1 MRAGFG
7 VVCALALPLGI
18 GALRAELPDREPM
31 RAWTTE
37 EGRGFQAAI
46 VSFDGTTVLFR
57 AENGRRTPVALDRLS
72 GADRQ
77 FLADWQKRQ
86 PLEIVMPDDVGVE
99 TSDIQTEVVSEDERN
114 QIFVYRTQNFEFT
127 SQGKFAQSLLR
138 DVARNF
144 EVTHALLRALPWGID
159 PQPPSGDHFQA
170 KLFRTQVE
178 YEEAGGLKN
187 SGGVFYRSRGLF
199 MVPFSSI
206 GVKMVGKSYAKDR
219 DYATH
224 TLVHELTHQM
234 MQEWLGFLPQWVI
247 EGTAEYTSILPL
259 RNGRFRVSAA
269 KGGLRDYLDDLK
281 RGPGVPRPYPLKDLF
296 VMTNPQWNQIMADD
310 PAMSSRLY
318 FTSYLLVYYFMHLE
332 GDGDGQLFV
341 RYFRN
346 IDAVRLEAAGYFAA
360 VEEFKKQPGV
370 EVLDDGSYRWKGNL
384 VPPEA
389 PAVLTSE
396 EARAAF
402 QKDSLKI
409 LLNGRSES
417 ELMEEIRSAYAKFGI
432 RL

>member
-1 MRAGFG
+1 MKVGLSAI
-7 VVCALALPLGI
+7 CALALPLGI
-18 GALRAELPDREPM
+18 GSLRADLPDREPI

-37 EGRGFQAAI
+37 EGEGFQAAI
-46 VSFDGTTVLFR
+46 VSFDGTTVVFR
-57 AENGRRTPVALDRLS
+57 AENGRRTHITLDRLS
-72 GADRQ
+72 SPDRQ
-77 FLADWQKRQ
+77 FLAEWQKRQ
-86 PLEIVMPDDVGVE
+86 PLEFVMPDDVGVE
-99 TSDIQTEVVSEDERN
+99 TADIQTEVVSEDERN
-114 QIFVYRTQNFEFT
+114 GLFVYRTQNFEFT
-127 SQGKFAQSLLR
+127 SQGKFTQSLLR

-159 PQPPSGDHFQA
+159 PQPPSEDRFKA
-170 KLFRTQVE
+170 KLFRTKSD
-178 YEEAGGLKN
+178 YEAEGGLKN

-199 MVPFSSI
+199 LVPFSSI
-206 GVKMVGKSYAKDR
+206 GVKKVGKSYAKDR
-219 DYATH
+219 DYETH

-234 MQEWLGFLPQWVI
+234 MQAWLGFLPQWVI

-259 RNGRFRVSAA
+259 RNGHFRVSAA
-269 KGGLRDYLDDLK
+269 KSGLRDYLDELK
-281 RGPGVPRPYPLKDLF
+281 RGSGVPTPYPLKDLF
-296 VMTNPQWNQIMADD
+296 VMTNPQWNQILEED

-318 FTSYLLVYYFMHLE
+318 FTSYLLVYYFMHLD

-346 IDAVRLEAAGYFAA
+346 INDVRLEVAAYFKA

-370 EVLDDGSYRWKGNL
+370 EVQADGSYRWQGNL

-389 PAVLTSE
+389 PAVLTSD

-417 ELMEEIRSAYAKFGI
+417 ELEEEIRSAYAKLGI